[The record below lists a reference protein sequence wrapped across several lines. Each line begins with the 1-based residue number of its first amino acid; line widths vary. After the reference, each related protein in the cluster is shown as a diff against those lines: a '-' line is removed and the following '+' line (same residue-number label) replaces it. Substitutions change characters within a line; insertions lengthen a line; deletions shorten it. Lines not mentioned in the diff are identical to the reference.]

1 MSRLS
6 GPPVARHR
14 LSPIQFLHLAVRRGL
29 LSCSV
34 CRWLLHFVR
43 PFH

>member
-1 MSRLS
+1 MSRFA

-14 LSPIQFLHLAVRRGL
+14 LVPIQFLRLAVHRGL

-34 CRWLLHFVR
+34 CRWLHFVR